1 MVTTEAPALDPLGT
15 AAGRLFRRFHAR
27 PADQVVVRRYPRV
40 TPPIVT
46 RIGSLRALV
55 YRSDKW
61 TPGLERNFIHFLA
74 DPPEL
79 VCDPSGTR
87 LFIVGGSYRV
97 TDRGI
102 EG

>member
-1 MVTTEAPALDPLGT
+1 MSGT
-15 AAGRLFRRFHAR
+15 AARLFQSFHAR
-27 PADQVVVRRYPRV
+27 PADRVLVRRHPRLV
-40 TPPIVT
+40 PPVVS
-46 RIGSLRALV
+46 RVGSLRGII

-61 TPGLERNFIHFLA
+61 TPGLERDFIHFLT

-97 TDRGI
+97 TGRGI